1 MFLLIQSC
9 INIKIVRENI
19 NPGYIYSKQAVS
31 KIFPPSTGGAKQ
43 MASEMGV
50 HFLGE
55 IELDPRLGQCCDS
68 GKSFLQ
74 HFSESRVSKAYR
86 NICKGNL

>member
-1 MFLLIQSC
+1 MDTQYLVTEYLKFCLQ
-9 INIKIVRENI
+9 NI
-19 NPGYIYSKQAVS
+19 S

-43 MASEMGV
+43 MATEMGV
-50 HFLGE
+50 PFLGE

-74 HFSESRVSKAYR
+74 LFSESRVSNAYR
-86 NICKGNL
+86 KISKGD